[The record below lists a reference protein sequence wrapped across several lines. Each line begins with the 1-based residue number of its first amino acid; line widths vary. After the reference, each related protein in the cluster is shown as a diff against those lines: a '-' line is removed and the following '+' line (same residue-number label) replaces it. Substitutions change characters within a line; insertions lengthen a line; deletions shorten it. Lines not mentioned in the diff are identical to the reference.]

1 MKRKNEKNKRIE
13 KIAEQIVKIEK
24 ERNLGKSD
32 LSNEEKIENIIQC
45 LSFEDLIKID
55 NYIISN
61 NLLTK

>member
-1 MKRKNEKNKRIE
+1 MKRKNKKDKRIE

-24 ERNLGKSD
+24 EMNLGKSD
-32 LSNEEKIENIIQC
+32 LSNEEKIENILQC

>member
-1 MKRKNEKNKRIE
+1 MKRKNKKDKRIK

-24 ERNLGKSD
+24 EMNLGKSD

>member
-1 MKRKNEKNKRIE
+1 MKRKNKRDKRIE
-13 KIAEQIVKIEK
+13 KIAKQIVKIEK
-24 ERNLGKSD
+24 EMHLGKSD
-32 LSNEEKIENIIQC
+32 LSNEEKIENIIQR